1 MIIKYLNSC
10 DFSHKWQNLNDLK
23 TSGLGMNM
31 EMNFMKTSAVKGRI
45 KNTFGSEVGG
55 DKRHSEY

>member
-1 MIIKYLNSC
+1 
-10 DFSHKWQNLNDLK
+10 
-23 TSGLGMNM
+23 MNM
-31 EMNFMKTSAVKGRI
+31 EMNLMKTSAVEGRI